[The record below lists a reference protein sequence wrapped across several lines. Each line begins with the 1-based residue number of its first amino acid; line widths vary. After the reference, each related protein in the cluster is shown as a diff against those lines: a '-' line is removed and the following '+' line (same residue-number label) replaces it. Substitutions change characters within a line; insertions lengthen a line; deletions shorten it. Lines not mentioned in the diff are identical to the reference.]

1 MLDVIL
7 DFNACPHPEGETHVS
22 SETPT
27 PVRWGIIGTGW
38 VASDF
43 IAPAMVNNDSSQL
56 AACLGSSVDKGK
68 AFAERFGVERVHGDL
83 ASIMHDPDVDAVYI
97 ALPNAMHYEAV
108 LEAARGGKHVLC
120 EKPFAMSVAHARD
133 MVEACQQAGV
143 VLRIAHQIRL
153 DAAVA
158 RAREI
163 VRSGRLGHL
172 AAISLERA
180 SGLAVRTPWREE
192 VSQSGVIF
200 DVGVHLLD
208 LIQWVSGQQFAEVS
222 AFTHPDRRL
231 GQPDDTVTVL
241 GRLDGDCH
249 AVARATREVASA
261 ENNLIIEGSEAT
273 LVTSGLRF
281 ASEHIV
287 RVRDADG
294 TTEERFAASPAY
306 ACEVLAFEGELRGKR
321 SSLPDGQNS
330 LQMVAVTQAV
340 LQAIEARRVVAVAAV
355 G

>member
-1 MLDVIL
+1 
-7 DFNACPHPEGETHVS
+7 VS
-22 SETPT
+22 SETLA

-43 IAPAMVNNDSSQL
+43 VVPAMVKNDSSQL
-56 AACLGSSVDKGK
+56 TACLGSSVEKGQ

-83 ASIMHDPDVDAVYI
+83 TAIMHDPDVDAVYI

-108 LEAARGGKHVLC
+108 LEAARGGKHILC
-120 EKPFAMSVAHARD
+120 EKPFAMSVAHARE
-133 MVEACQQAGV
+133 MVEACRDAGV
-143 VLRIAHQIRL
+143 ILRLAHQIRL
-153 DAAVA
+153 DAAVG
-158 RAREI
+158 RARDF
-163 VRSGRLGHL
+163 VRSGRLGRL

-180 SGLAVRTPWREE
+180 SGLAVRTPWRED

-241 GRLDGDCH
+241 GRLDGNCH
-249 AVARATREVASA
+249 AVARATREVARA

-287 RVRDADG
+287 RVRDDTG

-306 ACEVLAFEGELRGKR
+306 DWEVLAFEGELRGER
-321 SSLPDGQNS
+321 SPLPDGQDS

-340 LQAIEARRVVAVAAV
+340 LQAIEARRVVAVPSV